1 MNHGSHEQPT
11 QPTGN
16 DVRPEE
22 CGGVDGTVGNP
33 ACDLPAATTQGR
45 CVRKVKHFNRF
56 IDDAVAGLP
65 PSAALLWLTLF
76 RYAKD
81 GIARVSQGK
90 LAERMGVDVKTVRR
104 NLRILL
110 GKNGMI
116 RVVKQGAKGRGCS
129 VYQLGIISLE
139 PRAKPNRR
147 KKPPR

>member
-1 MNHGSHEQPT
+1 MDHGSHEHSAQTPSDDEC
-11 QPTGN
+11 P
-16 DVRPEE
+16 DE
-22 CGGVDGTVGNP
+22 CGVVGGNVDNP
-33 ACDLPAATTQGR
+33 ARHSPAAPTQGR

-56 IDDAVAGLP
+56 IDDALAGLP

>member
-1 MNHGSHEQPT
+1 MVHGSHEHST
-11 QPTGN
+11 QPSVN

-22 CGGVDGTVGNP
+22 CGGVGGTAHNP
-33 ACDLPAATTQGR
+33 ACDSPAVPTQGR
-45 CVRKVKHFNRF
+45 CVRKVKYFNRF
-56 IDDAVAGLP
+56 IDDALAGLP
-65 PSAALLWLTLF
+65 PTAAVLWLTLF

-110 GKNGMI
+110 DKNGMI

-147 KKPPR
+147 KQPPR